1 MRKGASENF
10 MIKKEKSD
18 CMSKT
23 SRRKLIISSVV
34 SGVVSGIFFI
44 CMYLIVQYQWLF
56 FTFAMI
62 FATFSVIS
70 FTFPIVPFLLD
81 KWISLFETLASQ
93 VVSKNWRNL
102 NIVIDVL
109 QVIAIAVTSSLPAVG
124 VLCNLN
130 LLQYALLF
138 ICIPLPII
146 AFSRKAAIEIKYVS
160 MITHLIMRFPFQKIH
175 NRILSNYCLR
185 RFAYAFQEIVS
196 IRSLWLLLVLYI
208 SGLTFFSPFFRSA
221 TRYAILFFSM
231 SMVIALLGWVYFR
244 GNGKERKRT
253 RQVVAKVTA
262 FLVLMIC
269 SVQNVFETKNAFIAA
284 YFAAVLSVYSFA
296 DSTINKLIEDRHIYV
311 EWRKSKEDV
320 EVKYKKMINPTDNAR
335 EYESINTNT

>member
-18 CMSKT
+18 CMRKT

-130 LLQYALLF
+130 LLQYIMLF
-138 ICIPLPII
+138 ILILLPVA
-146 AFSRKAAIEIKYVS
+146 AFSRKAAIEIDYTPIIS
-160 MITHLIMRFPFQKIH
+160 RFLTRFPFRKVYEK
-175 NRILSNYCLR
+175 ILSIHFLR
-185 RFAYAFQEIVS
+185 RIAYAFQEMVS
-196 IRSLWLLLVLYI
+196 VRTLWL
-208 SGLTFFSPFFRSA
+208 GL
-221 TRYAILFFSM
+221 
-231 SMVIALLGWVYFR
+231 W
-244 GNGKERKRT
+244 
-253 RQVVAKVTA
+253 
-262 FLVLMIC
+262 C
-269 SVQNVFETKNAFIAA
+269 
-284 YFAAVLSVYSFA
+284 
-296 DSTINKLIEDRHIYV
+296 IYL
-311 EWRKSKEDV
+311 R
-320 EVKYKKMINPTDNAR
+320 
-335 EYESINTNT
+335 